1 MCDRH
6 NTHSFLKGSSDW
18 RLHILVMCYVFF
30 FFFLN
35 LLFVNCDFGTSL
47 FFDHE
52 NGTQYIYSAR
62 LFTDMWL
69 FQGLRVC
76 EQCYGLVLWFLLNT
90 ATSLTALL
98 LAINYSLKW
107 AFVLHAFYFLYTD
120 LDRTIQILNLTYST
134 CIKGDQCLN
143 VLICD

>member
-6 NTHSFLKGSSDW
+6 NTRSFLKGLSDG

-30 FFFLN
+30 SFCLN

-62 LFTDMWL
+62 LFTDM
-69 FQGLRVC
+69 
-76 EQCYGLVLWFLLNT
+76 
-90 ATSLTALL
+90 
-98 LAINYSLKW
+98 
-107 AFVLHAFYFLYTD
+107 
-120 LDRTIQILNLTYST
+120 
-134 CIKGDQCLN
+134 
-143 VLICD
+143 